1 MAHRGVYSPGSAEK
15 IIASGLEGER
25 IGRALKK
32 AFQRIEPLHRALKKL
47 FPRITSLEVAPGVI

>member
-1 MAHRGVYSPGSAEK
+1 VAHRGVYSPGSAEK

-25 IGRALKK
+25 TGRALKK
-32 AFQRIEPLHRALKKL
+32 ALQRIEPLHRAFKKL